1 MLLILV
7 MFTSMLSQAQP
18 SNDNCNNAS
27 TINITGAGFD
37 KGIFAGT
44 QVDMTAATSQTSEY
58 YAPSIVVSG
67 LNKKSVWY
75 KFSIPTHR
83 SIRVS
88 VGQPGGAIQAGNVG
102 FAVYKTSNC
111 LPGDKD
117 ISNKLSPIETFGNT
131 YHPCVD
137 PGDYLVQVSGSNGA
151 NGPIILSVEV
161 GESDPAPY
169 DKLTNASSFG
179 KLINKSYNTDFFVE
193 CQSID
198 LAAEVCQTSPTFKSF
213 TKSTWHTFTT
223 PAYFDYLNVW
233 LGYLG
238 GGDANFASKYGYRI
252 FEGDPSLGLNG
263 LKQVGACDSIQT
275 NYYSIGKKGYKC
287 DALKPNTTY
296 TVQVLYHKD
305 FKGNI
310 RFMVDWNGV
319 NPTNAPVPVSSIT
332 SPNNMGTLNANASFW
347 GETNSATDA
356 FACNAN
362 HNKSDCPSLPKTGLS
377 YQGRNYNLSSF
388 FTFKLATTST
398 VYFGVEY
405 ACSNVLLRLYKKK
418 LTADCK
424 ELDSTSLLTTF
435 IPTYGVYNYSPLQCL
450 DSGDYVVQVMG
461 SDDENDFN
469 YLYWNACTYNN
480 LGSTFKLNINV
491 RSEIDIN
498 KFSLFAAGKFDKI
511 NADSSGNMQPLTPG
525 TYKATPDTFG
535 CSNTVVPDS
544 TNCGNLSKAS
554 YREFVV
560 SDSMIMMDHV
570 SSNYYWRV
578 YKADANALATAQGAF
593 SYPKKIKDMAPYTYC
608 ATGYYNNSYESGV
621 CLVPGTYTI
630 VSLDDRVSQPS
641 TMEFKIVQP
650 KAKYNAPEK
659 AEDLGDILAKIKA
672 NGGGWYRSDLDTF
685 SCFDNPKT
693 IDGVAPCMRG
703 NIPAS
708 KLIYR
713 QFYLSKP
720 TTMSFIA
727 GDYYSLQPRSSGV
740 FSLFR
745 GKATDGVD
753 KLKAYGGRWSC
764 SAYMY
769 PESQCDQL
777 PAGWYTI
784 VEYGW
789 GSTYNVPYKDGYGN
803 DLLAGSSVGKTAVIY
818 FNAQNDCEPQRYNRP
833 IKSSIDTTTKQP
845 YLIEW
850 GNGSEHTDAY
860 PQTSKRYVL
869 NTEYFNCA
877 NDTDYIRK
885 NLNMCSVSMSEH
897 GKVAFYV
904 FKTTQE
910 SYLNIQNIPNG
921 LWAMVYDFDE
931 RGDDSSKL
939 KTATPLQACNANG
952 ESIEFCKLQPGTYT
966 LVFYVPLNG
975 YTCTSITPW
984 IYVDKIGYSRFD
996 HATKAYD
1003 FGSVTPDS
1011 TWKKGKDGDINPL
1024 DSKRSPSND
1033 FFYCTTGAQENDP
1046 SAAACMTIYNP
1057 LIYKTGNNVVLH
1069 PDKNQTSYYTIDR
1082 RNLWYTFKADH
1093 PGTIRVRVENK
1104 TPGKNGYHQ
1113 QVPFAVYRSDVD
1125 GTLPFDQVVANGQVD
1140 STQLQGLT
1148 LVKTNLYNYYCYGNQ
1163 EIEFYV
1169 EPCSFKPARYYILA
1183 ENRNMYGWDI
1193 VRGMNP
1199 NHQIEVSVLLDS
1211 VNSRPPKFD
1220 HYSQAHDMGIVNS
1233 GRKKGETDNYTCAT
1247 RDLPDPIYAYSNCEK
1262 TLWYKFTTTTSGTIR
1277 YASFFRGQYQYYY
1290 DNIQLFRQIKPNDSS
1305 SNGLQHLPY
1314 TSTYYENGNWAQ
1326 QCISP
1331 GTYYLILPGCYAI
1344 NEDVFPE
1351 IEIIQQ
1357 KGDFCSNPMIA
1368 ELNGASSAT
1377 ASTVID
1383 CHTIGTDYGEF
1394 NKNLTCPANALTSE
1408 YKSSWYRLDVKGTD
1422 TLDVTVFIGNR
1433 TNVDNT
1439 KVKYRMMT
1447 GNCGAMQEQSCVQDA
1462 LTRNT
1467 YKCLAPGNSYYIQ
1480 VFTPV
1485 TYNGYNQTTGSIDLN
1500 VNAVIHAD
1508 TCLPA
1513 DPCIAVANFTPE
1525 FDCTKDK
1532 DVRFTNFSTYGSDIQ
1547 YTWDFGY
1554 YNSKSSAVSPS
1565 FFYPALTVD
1574 STYKIKLVVKNTACG
1589 KTDSV
1594 IQSITVPARPTV
1606 DLGKDTIF
1614 CQSGSSI
1621 SFDVTGFSG
1630 TTYYWSNGTTLPT
1643 YTASNSAKHFVE
1655 LTFKGCKARD
1665 TVDVWINPI
1674 SKKAEQFLALC
1685 NTTQVSLNASR
1696 GYGEQFKW
1704 NTNQLSSSVTVTQ
1717 PGIYWA
1723 DVYLNTCTI
1732 RDSFNVVSSA
1742 LAPLGIDTTVC
1753 QQNLPYTLNAK
1764 VSGASSYRWNDNT
1777 TNPTL
1782 AVSKPG
1788 IYWVDITLG
1797 GCVFRDSLTLTID
1810 SIKQST
1816 LSANICLGNTYTLP
1830 SGRKISI
1837 AGSYNDTLYN
1847 QKGCDSLVTAV
1858 TLIVTD
1864 AQRKSLDTTICLG
1877 DAYKLPSGRLV
1888 TIAGNYLDTLYSSG
1902 GCLDLITSLSLRV
1915 DSPSAVSIDT
1925 VICENNFYRSPS
1937 GKIINVAGNYLDTI
1951 RNKRGCDSIRY
1962 AIKISTLPI
1971 FQKDTA
1977 LTLCQGVGYKL
1988 PGGKLV
1994 YLPGTYIDTLRA
2006 KINGCDSILTTTILA
2021 IDSVKQRSVI
2031 ANICLGQTYTMPGG
2045 KLISVAGIYKD
2056 TLYNKRGCD
2065 SLVSEVTLTVTD
2077 AVRKTVDTTICFENT
2092 YTLPS
2097 GKIIS
2102 IAGNYKDTLFSVAG
2116 CIDTI
2121 TTLSLKVDTAVSV
2134 SLDVTICENSFYT
2147 SPSGKKWNLP
2157 GIYPDTLKNI
2167 RECDSIRYTISLQTS
2182 PIFKKDTSVTICNGV
2197 GYQLPGGRLVYQSGL
2212 YSDTLKTMKL
2222 GCDSIIN
2229 TSLTVL
2235 SKIIVSLNQP
2245 DPVCSGSSVN
2255 LTATVLGG
2263 NGGPYVYSWT
2273 NSSSTS
2279 NSVTVTPIVT
2289 TKYKVTV
2296 SDGCTVESASDSV
2309 TITVNPYPDAT
2320 ITTSAKSVCYKAGIN
2335 FSNSSNVAR
2344 YKWVWGTG
2352 NVQDT
2357 SNLKAVSFTYPSA
2370 GTYEVTLSLFPS
2382 TGCNIS
2388 KTETVTIL
2396 ERPIGDING
2405 SLVSCAKDSVSFS
2418 GLADKNPISS
2428 WIWSFGN
2435 GNTSIVQN
2443 PVKQVFAN
2451 AGNYPV
2457 RLIIE
2462 NGVGCRDT
2470 ITKTIKV
2477 NPLPVIGLNG
2487 IQSQL
2492 CLGSSLK
2499 LDAKGGGTYFWSP
2512 STDLSST
2519 TSASTNASPKND
2531 IVYRVN
2537 VTSTDGCISND
2548 SISIKVTQPFTL
2560 LASVDTFVCV
2570 GGSVQLSASGAEKYL
2585 WSGTGVNSNA
2595 NSVTV
2600 KPAAT
2605 STYTVKGTGLF
2616 DCFTFS
2622 KDIVVKVIPYP
2633 TVDAGNDTTM
2643 MVGTV
2648 IQLKPLYSS
2657 DVSRYSW
2664 SPSTFLSCL
2673 NCPNPYASPEQPI
2686 EYKVTATNAYNCST
2700 SDTRKISL
2708 LCNAESVFLPNTF
2721 TPNADGVNDVLYPR
2735 GEGIKSV
2742 KHLRIFNRW
2751 GQLVYE
2757 RLNFN
2762 TNDRSMAWDGTFKGQ
2777 ALPPDVFVFSMA
2789 VICDNNQLVE
2799 TKGNVMIVR

>member
-1 MLLILV
+1 MQFFVAIVSALLISYSSV
-7 MFTSMLSQAQP
+7 AQP
-18 SNDNCNNAS
+18 INDNCNNAI
-27 TINITGAGFD
+27 TINITAGGFD
-37 KGIFAGT
+37 KGVFSGT
-44 QVDMTAATSQTSEY
+44 QVDMTASSSQTGES

-75 KFSIPTHR
+75 KFTLPTHR
-83 SIRVS
+83 SVRVS
-88 VGQPGGAIQAGNVG
+88 IGQPGSAIQAGNVG
-102 FAVYKTSNC
+102 FAVYKTNSC
-111 LPGDKD
+111 LPADKD
-117 ISNKLSPIETFGNT
+117 LSNKLSPIETFGNT

-137 PGDYLVQVSGSNGA
+137 PGEYLVQVSGSNGA

-179 KLINKSYNTDFFVE
+179 SMTSKSYNTDYFVD

-198 LAAEVCQTSPTFKSF
+198 LAAEVCQTSPTFQSY

-238 GGDANFASKYGYRI
+238 GGDGTNAAKYGYRI
-252 FEGDPSLGLNG
+252 FEGDPSLGLSG
-263 LKQVGACDSIQT
+263 LKQVGSCDSIMT

-305 FKGNI
+305 FKGNM

-332 SPNNMGTLNANASFW
+332 SPNNMGTLNANTSFW
-347 GETNSATDA
+347 GETNSASDV

-362 HNKSDCPSLPKTGLS
+362 HSKNNCPSLPKTGLN

-398 VYFGVEY
+398 AYFGVEY
-405 ACSNVLLRLYKKK
+405 GCSNVLLRLYKKK

-424 ELDSTSLLTTF
+424 DLDSTSLITTF
-435 IPTYGVYNYSPLQCL
+435 IPSYGVYNYSPLQCL
-450 DSGDYVVQVMG
+450 EAGDYVVQVMG

-469 YLYWNACTYNN
+469 YVYWNACTYNN
-480 LGSTFKLNINV
+480 LGTTFKLNINV

-511 NADSSGNMQPLTPG
+511 NADASGNMQPLTPG
-525 TYKATPDTFG
+525 TYTATPDTFG

-544 TNCGNLSKAS
+544 TNCGNLSKAA

-560 SDSMIMMDHV
+560 VDSMIMIDHV

-578 YKADANALATAQGAF
+578 YKADANALATTQGSF
-593 SYPKKIKDMAPYTYC
+593 SYPKKLKDMIPYTYC
-608 ATGYYNNSYESGV
+608 ATGNNNSSYETGV
-621 CLVPGTYTI
+621 CLVPGTYTL

-685 SCFDNPKT
+685 SCFDNPRT

-740 FSLFR
+740 FTLFK

-753 KLKAYGGRWSC
+753 KLKAYGGRWTC

-789 GSTYNVPYKDGYGN
+789 GATYNVPYKDGYGS
-803 DLLAGSSVGKTAVIY
+803 DLLSGSSVGKTAVVY
-818 FNAQNDCEPQRYNRP
+818 FNAQPDCEPQRYNRP
-833 IKSSIDTTTKQP
+833 AKASVDTSTKKP

-869 NTEYFNCA
+869 NTEYFNCS

-885 NLNMCSVSMSEH
+885 NLNMCTSSMSEL

-910 SYLNIQNIPNG
+910 SYLNVQNIPNG
-921 LWAMVYDFDE
+921 LWAMVYDFDA
-931 RGDDSSKL
+931 RGDDSTKL

-966 LVFYVPLNG
+966 LVFYVPLNS
-975 YTCTSITPW
+975 YICASITPW
-984 IYVDKIGYSRFD
+984 IYIDKVGYSRFD
-996 HATKAYD
+996 HASKAYD
-1003 FGSVTPDS
+1003 FGSVKPDS
-1011 TWKKGKDGDINPL
+1011 TWKKGKEGDINPL
-1024 DSKRSPSND
+1024 DPNRSPSND

-1046 SAAACMTIYNP
+1046 SAAACLTLFNP
-1057 LIYKTGNNVVLH
+1057 LIYSVGNNIVLH
-1069 PDKNQTSYYTIDR
+1069 PDKNQYSYNTIDR
-1082 RNLWYTFKADH
+1082 RNLWYTFTADH

-1113 QVPFAVYRSDVD
+1113 QVPFAVYKSDVD
-1125 GTLPFDQVVANGQVD
+1125 GTIPFNQVVANGQVD

-1148 LVKTNLYNYYCYGNQ
+1148 LVKTNLAYYYCYGNQ

-1169 EPCSFKPARYYILA
+1169 EPCSFKPTRYYILA

-1193 VRGMNP
+1193 VKGMNP
-1199 NHQIEVSVLLDS
+1199 NHQIEVSILLDS

-1220 HYSQAHDMGIVNS
+1220 HYSQAHDMGLINS

-1277 YASFFRGQYQYYY
+1277 YAAFFRGQYQYYY

-1331 GTYYLILPGCYAI
+1331 GTYYILLPGCYAI

-1351 IEIIQQ
+1351 VEIIQQ
-1357 KGDFCSNPMIA
+1357 QGDFCSNPMIA
-1368 ELNGASSAT
+1368 ELNGASTAIAT
-1377 ASTVID
+1377 AVID

-1394 NKNLTCPANALTSE
+1394 NKNLTCPANALTAD
-1408 YKSSWYRLDVKGTD
+1408 YKSSWYRLDIKGKD
-1422 TLDVTVFIGNR
+1422 TLDITVFIGNR

-1480 VFTPV
+1480 VFTPLTV
-1485 TYNGYNQTTGSIDLN
+1485 NGYNQTTGSIDLN
-1500 VNAVIHAD
+1500 VNAVLRAD

-1532 DVRFTNFSTYGSDIQ
+1532 EVRFTNFSTYGSDIQ
-1547 YTWDFGY
+1547 YSWDFGY
-1554 YNSKSSAVSPS
+1554 NNRKSNAVSPS

-1574 STYKIKLVVKNTACG
+1574 STYKIKLIVKNVACG

-1594 IQSITVPARPTV
+1594 IQSITVPARPAV
-1606 DLGKDTIF
+1606 DLGRDTIF
-1614 CQSGSSI
+1614 CQSGSSL
-1621 SFDVTGFSG
+1621 SFDVTGYSG
-1630 TTYYWSNGTTLPT
+1630 TTYYWNNGSTLPT
-1643 YTASNSAKHFVE
+1643 YTANYNAKHFVE
-1655 LTFKGCKARD
+1655 LTYKGCKARD

-1674 SKKAEQFLALC
+1674 SRKSEQFLALC
-1685 NTTQVSLNASR
+1685 NTPQLTLNAAR

-1704 NTNQLSSSVTVTQ
+1704 NTNQSTASINVTL
-1717 PGIYWA
+1717 PGLYWA
-1723 DVYLNTCTI
+1723 DIYLNTCII
-1732 RDSFNVVSSA
+1732 RDSFNVVSTT
-1742 LAPLGIDTTVC
+1742 LKPLGNDTAVC
-1753 QQNLPYTLNAK
+1753 QQNLPFRLNATI
-1764 VSGASSYRWNDNT
+1764 SGASSYRWSDNSA
-1777 TNPTL
+1777 NSTL
-1782 AVSKPG
+1782 TVSQPG

-1797 GCVFRDSLTLTID
+1797 GCVFRDSINLSVD
-1810 SIKQST
+1810 SIKQS
-1816 LSANICLGNTYTLP
+1816 SISPNICLGKNYTLP
-1830 SGRKISI
+1830 SGRKISL
-1837 AGSYNDTLYN
+1837 AGTYKDTLYN
-1847 QKGCDSLVTAV
+1847 RLGCDSLITSV
-1858 TLIVTD
+1858 TLTVTD
-1864 AQRKSLDTTICLG
+1864 AKRISLDTTICLG
-1877 DAYKLPSGRLV
+1877 DVYTFPSGRLV
-1888 TIAGNYLDTLYSSG
+1888 STAGNYLDTVFSSG
-1902 GCLDLITSLSLRV
+1902 GCIDLITSLTLRI
-1915 DSPSAVSIDT
+1915 DRPASISIDT
-1925 VICENNFYRSPS
+1925 LICENKFYRSPS
-1937 GKIINVAGNYLDTI
+1937 GKIWNLSGNYLDTV
-1951 RNKRGCDSIRY
+1951 RNIRGCDSIRF
-1962 AIKISTLPI
+1962 AIKIT
-1971 FQKDTA
+1971 
-1977 LTLCQGVGYKL
+1977 
-1988 PGGKLV
+1988 
-1994 YLPGTYIDTLRA
+1994 TLR
-2006 KINGCDSILTTTILA
+2006 
-2021 IDSVKQRSVI
+2021 
-2031 ANICLGQTYTMPGG
+2031 
-2045 KLISVAGIYKD
+2045 IY
-2056 TLYNKRGCD
+2056 
-2065 SLVSEVTLTVTD
+2065 
-2077 AVRKTVDTTICFENT
+2077 
-2092 YTLPS
+2092 
-2097 GKIIS
+2097 
-2102 IAGNYKDTLFSVAG
+2102 
-2116 CIDTI
+2116 
-2121 TTLSLKVDTAVSV
+2121 
-2134 SLDVTICENSFYT
+2134 
-2147 SPSGKKWNLP
+2147 
-2157 GIYPDTLKNI
+2157 
-2167 RECDSIRYTISLQTS
+2167 Q
-2182 PIFKKDTSVTICNGV
+2182 KDTSVTICQGV
-2197 GYQLPGGRLVYQSGL
+2197 GYTLPGGRLVYAAGS
-2212 YSDTLKTMKL
+2212 YIDTVTAKTT
-2222 GCDSIIN
+2222 GCDSIVN
-2229 TSLTVL
+2229 TTLKVL
-2235 SKIIVSLNQP
+2235 PKLSVSLNQP
-2245 DPVCSGSSVN
+2245 AAVCLGTDVTLNAIAS
-2255 LTATVLGG
+2255 GG
-2263 NGGPYVYSWT
+2263 NGGPYTYSWK
-2273 NSSSTS
+2273 NTS
-2279 NSVTVTPIVT
+2279 GITSSVTVKPAIT
-2289 TKYKVTV
+2289 TKYTVTV
-2296 SDGCTVESASDSV
+2296 SDGCTIASASDSV

-2320 ITTSAKSVCYKAGIN
+2320 ITASSKSACYTAGIN
-2335 FSNSSNVAR
+2335 FSSTSNVAR
-2344 YKWVWGTG
+2344 YKWEWGTG
-2352 NVQDT
+2352 IAKDT
-2357 SNLKAVSFTYPSA
+2357 ANTKAASFTYPSA
-2370 GTYEVTLSLFPS
+2370 GKYEVTLSLFPS
-2382 TGCNIS
+2382 TGCNSS
-2388 KTETVTIL
+2388 KKDTITIL
-2396 ERPIGDING
+2396 ARPIGDING
-2405 SLVSCAKDSVSFS
+2405 SLVACAKDSVGFT
-2418 GLADKNPISS
+2418 GLADKNPITS
-2428 WIWSFGN
+2428 WNWSFGN
-2435 GNTSIVQN
+2435 GNTATLQN
-2443 PVKQVFAN
+2443 PSKQAFAN
-2451 AGNYPV
+2451 AGNYSV

-2470 ITKTIKV
+2470 VTKTLKV

-2487 IQSQL
+2487 VQTQV
-2492 CLGSSLK
+2492 CLGSSIK

-2512 STDLSST
+2512 AIDLSNT
-2519 TSASTNASPKND
+2519 TTASTNASPQND

-2537 VTSTDGCISND
+2537 VTSPDGCINND
-2548 SISIKVTQPFTL
+2548 SISIKVIKPFTL
-2560 LASVDTFVCV
+2560 LASADTFVCV
-2570 GGSVQLSASGAEKYL
+2570 GGSVLLTASGAEKYL
-2585 WSGTGVNSNA
+2585 WSGNGVNSNT
-2595 NSVTV
+2595 NSLTV

-2605 STYTVKGTGLF
+2605 STYTIKGTGPY
-2616 DCFTFS
+2616 DCFSYT

-2633 TVDAGNDTTM
+2633 TVDAGNDTTI

-2648 IQLKPLYSS
+2648 IQLKPAYSS

-2664 SPSTFLSCL
+2664 TPSTYLSCL
-2673 NCPNPYASPEQPI
+2673 NCPTPFASPEQPI
-2686 EYKVTATNAYNCST
+2686 EYKITATNAYNCST
-2700 SDTRKISL
+2700 SDTKKISL

-2721 TPNADGVNDVLYPR
+2721 TPNTDGVNDVLYPR

-2751 GQLVYE
+2751 GQLVFE

-2762 TNDRSMAWDGTFKGQ
+2762 TNDRSMGWDGTFKGQ
-2777 ALPPDVFVFSMA
+2777 ALPPDVFVFTMA